1 MKKKSYTNIVKVL
14 NYIFPIII
22 GAICSSLGTWLNIE
36 TKNIVQIA
44 LVVIF
49 SITFSVM
56 LYYDTKR
63 EIELDEIIKY
73 SSNTIKFLTMKNIV
87 IQLFAIIAGALC
99 SSLGDWDRKQ
109 AGFDIKVTIIIIV
122 AIIYIIFVVVSVK
135 IDDKL
140 NKQREEMLSK
150 IQQINNIYE
159 SAIESISYV
168 SHLVIGT
175 LKNQKRD
182 ISVNVAEEIAYIL
195 CHGLE
200 RIIKEYDAADF
211 YITYSKRYDEQYI
224 KTIAYAGK
232 RAQGIPDE
240 FEQVRQIDRDRHM
253 DSIIMKNKERRMI
266 LHYDQ
271 EEIKNRFY
279 YGNRRDIEYK
289 RYFAIP
295 IWSER
300 EIQGIFQIV
309 YYTESEFLDEEN
321 IAEIFSTKILPQ
333 YASIARMINELYE
346 DILNIQENT

>member
-22 GAICSSLGTWLNIE
+22 GGICSSLGTWLNIE
-36 TKNIVQIA
+36 AKNIVQIA
-44 LVVIF
+44 LIVIF
-49 SITFSVM
+49 SITFSAM

-73 SSNTIKFLTMKNIV
+73 SSHTIKFLTMKNIV
-87 IQLFAIIAGALC
+87 IQLFAILAGALC

-109 AGFDIKVTIIIIV
+109 AGFDIKVIIIIIV

-140 NKQREEMLSK
+140 NKQREGMLRK
-150 IQQINNIYE
+150 IQQINSIYE
-159 SAIESISYV
+159 STIESISYV
-168 SHLVIGT
+168 SRLMMGA
-175 LKNQKRD
+175 LKKQKRD
-182 ISVNVAEEIAYIL
+182 ISVNVAEEIASLL

-200 RIIKEYDAADF
+200 RIIEKYDSADF
-211 YITYSKRYDEQYI
+211 YITYSKRYDKQYI
-224 KTIAYAGK
+224 KTIAWAGK
-232 RAQGIPDE
+232 CAQGIPYE
-240 FEQVRQIDRDRHM
+240 FKQARQINRDRHM
-253 DSIIMKNKERRMI
+253 DSMIMKNKEQRMI
-266 LHYDQ
+266 LHYNQ

-279 YGNRRDIEYK
+279 YEHKRDIEYK

-300 EIQGIFQIV
+300 EIRGIFQIV
-309 YYTESEFLDEEN
+309 YYTESKFLDEEN

-333 YASIARMINELYE
+333 YVSIARMINELYE
-346 DILNIQENT
+346 DILNIQENK